1 MVFDEYFK
9 DRMIHSVV
17 LNMFLLKSINFQ
29 NHSSSLLWFQA
40 LFLQNIKVKQ
50 SALNWNL
57 QYKRKRPLVRALYNI
72 GLNHTITGH
81 QLTATITGL
90 NYRTIIGQLQV
101 NNWSQLHVMNLYYK
115 IVHNR
120 LVLNQPIKC
129 LVNNLTWLDLQ
140 DFS

>member
-90 NYRTIIGQLQV
+90 NYRTMRIEIRHILIKSKPG
-101 NNWSQLHVMNLYYK
+101 YK
-115 IVHNR
+115 
-120 LVLNQPIKC
+120 
-129 LVNNLTWLDLQ
+129 TSLDPRNPPK
-140 DFS
+140 DSP